1 MIGIIGAL
9 DIEIKGLLALMTER
23 RDRKICGITFSA
35 GKIGGVD
42 VVTAVCG
49 VGKVFAAMCATV
61 MCVKFK
67 PALVVNTGVAGG
79 VDNALGIGDIL
90 VSDSALQHDFDTT
103 AFGDPRGWIQALETV
118 NISADRQA
126 VDIMLSS
133 AKKAG
138 LKAYRGIVASGDCFV
153 AEGEQKKKLRDDF
166 GASAC
171 EMEGGAI
178 AAVAAVNMV
187 PFVILRSISDGADGG
202 APTDFPAFCKLAA
215 GNSVKVLTYALPELG
230 RKFR

>member
-118 NISADRQA
+118 K
-126 VDIMLSS
+126 
-133 AKKAG
+133 KKAG